1 MDCQQIR
8 KLVGRTRAVTG
19 ATIAAA
25 VVAGLVAGSAVSPI
39 GLATAEPVPRSTT
52 VTPGMMPAD
61 FTEVIERVSPAVV
74 NVQVTARPVAGTAAP
89 PGMPKWM
96 EEFFKR
102 FFGDRLPE
110 GFGAP
115 GAPPQPG
122 PARKGLGSGFVIDA
136 EGHIVTNNH
145 VVGEADKISVTLQD
159 GSSFDA
165 KLIGRDP
172 ETDLALIKIDA
183 GRPLPFVQ
191 FSKDPTPRPGR
202 WVIAVGNPF
211 GLDHTA
217 TTGIVSATGRAIG
230 AGPYD
235 DFIQI
240 DAPINQGNSGGP
252 TFNLK
257 GEVVGV
263 NTAIFSP
270 SGGNVGIGFAIP
282 SSTARHVIGELR
294 EHGKVER
301 GWLGVEIQAVTPD
314 IAEAFGFGRPR
325 GAIVT
330 KVRPDGPARESGLR
344 QGDLI
349 VAVNGQEISKVGD
362 LPRAVAGLRPGSTA
376 KLKVLRDGDTRDVS
390 VELGTRPS
398 AETLAS
404 AEPGTTEKGDSVLGM
419 TLATVNE
426 AARETYGIDGSVSGA
441 VVTGVAPDSPAA
453 AKGLAEGDVIVS
465 VGGKEV
471 RSAADAKRA
480 LTEAS
485 SGGRKAVLLMV
496 WREGTNRFVALPV
509 G

>member
-8 KLVGRTRAVTG
+8 KLVGRTRAATG

-25 VVAGLVAGSAVSPI
+25 VVAGLAAGSAVSPI

-89 PGMPKWM
+89 PGMPKGM

-102 FFGDRLPE
+102 FFGDQLPE

-115 GAPPQPG
+115 GGPPQPG
-122 PARKGLGSGFVIDA
+122 PARKGLGSGFIIDA
-136 EGHIVTNNH
+136 EGHVVTNNH

-172 ETDLALIKIDA
+172 ETDLALVKIEA

-282 SSTARHVIGELR
+282 SSTARHVIAELR

-314 IAEAFGFGRPR
+314 IAETFGFDRPK

-330 KVRPDGPARESGLR
+330 KVRPDGPARTAGLQ

-349 VAVNGQEISKVGD
+349 LSVDGAEISKAGD

-376 KLKVLRDGDTRDVS
+376 RLKVLRDGDTRDVS

-398 AETLAS
+398 AEKLAS
-404 AEPGTTEKGDSVLGM
+404 APPDGSETGKTVFGM
-419 TLATVNE
+419 SLATVNE
-426 AARETYGIDGSVSGA
+426 AARETYGIDGGVSGA
-441 VVTGVAPDSPAA
+441 VVTGVAPDGPAA
-453 AKGLAEGDVIVS
+453 AKGLSEGDVIVAVDGKKIRNAAEAAQRLDES
-465 VGGKEV
+465 V
-471 RSAADAKRA
+471 
-480 LTEAS
+480 
-485 SGGRKAVLLMV
+485 SGERKAVLLMV
-496 WREGTNRFVALPV
+496 RREGVDRFVALPV